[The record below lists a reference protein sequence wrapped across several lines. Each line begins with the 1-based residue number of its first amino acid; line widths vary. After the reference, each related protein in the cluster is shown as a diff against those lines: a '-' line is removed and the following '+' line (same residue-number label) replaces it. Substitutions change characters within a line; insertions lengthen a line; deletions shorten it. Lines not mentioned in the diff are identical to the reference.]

1 MNFRSIKYTV
11 VVSAGMC
18 FAAVVLALIAFSI
31 YSSSQMNSVTKEKT
45 EKLATDLSRQYQKA
59 LTEKISKQLEIQL
72 QKPLQLVKSLAQTNE
87 TIGIGDANSHVPL
100 SRENI
105 STLAKNTLINNPEL
119 LDVFIGWEPNA
130 FDENDKNFA
139 NTKKP
144 GYDQTGRFMPVWYR
158 DENGKI
164 NIIPLGAAM
173 ESDKKLPTGIRE
185 GEYYLCTK
193 ESRASCVIDPA
204 PYEVDGKSVL
214 MSTFTAPIIVDGIF
228 RGMVGAD
235 LTLGFIQDLLLDA
248 NKSLYEGAGG
258 MKLITE
264 NFRTVANTSD
274 PASLGNK
281 INEEQILQLK
291 EALRKIGNSSITE
304 IDNMETQSYE
314 LFLPFTIGTSNT
326 KWILIVE
333 LPRSVVLEKIKDL
346 ETSLTI
352 QQEKQTFGM
361 IGVGLLITCVGM
373 IFLWMLGA
381 GVAKPMNSLATMLD
395 EVAKGDGDLTRRLT
409 VNRRDEMGSIAR
421 SFNSFLD
428 KLQLLIT
435 EIVNS
440 VSNVS
445 TTSENSANGS
455 LRTHENI
462 LKQQIEISQVA
473 AAINQM
479 SATAQEVAKSAA
491 SAATSA
497 NQADLS
503 ATKGRLVVA
512 KGAKSITQLAE
523 EVARAVI
530 VVQQLAKDSRNID
543 EILVTIS
550 SIAEQTN
557 LLALNAAIEAAR
569 AGENGRGFA
578 VVADEVRG
586 LASKTQAAT
595 QKIQSMIKQLQE
607 STKEIVLVME
617 ESQRK
622 ASSSV
627 EHTTAATNALED
639 ITKSVSIISDMN
651 IHIASSAEEQ
661 SAVAEDINRN
671 VVAISLVADEVALLA
686 SETSKSS
693 KTLSNLSNEQ
703 KKLIEHFKV

>member
-87 TIGIGDANSHVPL
+87 IIGIGDANSHVPL

-204 PYEVDGKSVL
+204 PYEVDGKSIL

-671 VVAISLVADEVALLA
+671 VVAINLVADEVALLA

>member
-462 LKQQIEISQVA
+462 LKQQIEISKVA

>member
-1 MNFRSIKYTV
+1 M
-11 VVSAGMC
+11 
-18 FAAVVLALIAFSI
+18 
-31 YSSSQMNSVTKEKT
+31 
-45 EKLATDLSRQYQKA
+45 
-59 LTEKISKQLEIQL
+59 
-72 QKPLQLVKSLAQTNE
+72 
-87 TIGIGDANSHVPL
+87 
-100 SRENI
+100 
-105 STLAKNTLINNPEL
+105 
-119 LDVFIGWEPNA
+119 
-130 FDENDKNFA
+130 
-139 NTKKP
+139 
-144 GYDQTGRFMPVWYR
+144 
-158 DENGKI
+158 
-164 NIIPLGAAM
+164 
-173 ESDKKLPTGIRE
+173 
-185 GEYYLCTK
+185 
-193 ESRASCVIDPA
+193 
-204 PYEVDGKSVL
+204 
-214 MSTFTAPIIVDGIF
+214 
-228 RGMVGAD
+228 
-235 LTLGFIQDLLLDA
+235 
-248 NKSLYEGAGG
+248 
-258 MKLITE
+258 
-264 NFRTVANTSD
+264 
-274 PASLGNK
+274 
-281 INEEQILQLK
+281 
-291 EALRKIGNSSITE
+291 
-304 IDNMETQSYE
+304 
-314 LFLPFTIGTSNT
+314 
-326 KWILIVE
+326 
-333 LPRSVVLEKIKDL
+333 
-346 ETSLTI
+346 
-352 QQEKQTFGM
+352 
-361 IGVGLLITCVGM
+361 
-373 IFLWMLGA
+373 
-381 GVAKPMNSLATMLD
+381 
-395 EVAKGDGDLTRRLT
+395 
-409 VNRRDEMGSIAR
+409 
-421 SFNSFLD
+421 
-428 KLQLLIT
+428 
-435 EIVNS
+435 
-440 VSNVS
+440 
-445 TTSENSANGS
+445 
-455 LRTHENI
+455 
-462 LKQQIEISQVA
+462 
-473 AAINQM
+473 NQM

-671 VVAISLVADEVALLA
+671 VVAINLVADEVALLA